1 MVNKVVCNVVLGD
14 EGCSFVR
21 ELRNAL
27 NLGLGEEIDQV
38 TDWILLTFRV
48 YKSPRSDF
56 GDHMTEKLIH
66 VNKTL

>member
-1 MVNKVVCNVVLGD
+1 MVDKVFCNVILRD

-38 TDWILLTFRV
+38 ADRILLTFRV
-48 YKSPRSDF
+48 YKCLSSDF
-56 GDHMTEKLIH
+56 GDQMTEKLIH
-66 VNKTL
+66 VNETL